1 MQTSIGEAIMK
12 KQEEKEWRETEF
24 RKRTGEIDLL
34 ELLKER
40 NKNKK
45 QIIDALDNEIKKIK
59 ERSKK

>member
-1 MQTSIGEAIMK
+1 MK
-12 KQEEKEWRETEF
+12 KQEEKKWSETEF
-24 RKRTGEIDLL
+24 RKRIGEIDLL

-45 QIIDALDNEIKKIK
+45 QIIDTLKNEIKKIK

>member
-1 MQTSIGEAIMK
+1 MK
-12 KQEEKEWRETEF
+12 KQKEKEWRETEF
-24 RKRTGEIDLL
+24 RKRVGEIDLL

-45 QIIDALDNEIKKIK
+45 QIIDALDNEIKKIL